1 MIMQLIH
8 QTQTQLGAHRFK
20 IALTLA
26 KKEITTTDD
35 DNFVDLLKIQDGVVE
50 SKVEKTDYNIL
61 EDTLVEEH
69 MTNL

>member
-1 MIMQLIH
+1 MQLVH
-8 QTQTQLGAHRFK
+8 QTQTHQVAHRFK

-61 EDTLVEEH
+61 EDTLD
-69 MTNL
+69 

>member
-1 MIMQLIH
+1 MQHHIKRKRIRW
-8 QTQTQLGAHRFK
+8 THRFK

-61 EDTLVEEH
+61 EDTLS
-69 MTNL
+69 